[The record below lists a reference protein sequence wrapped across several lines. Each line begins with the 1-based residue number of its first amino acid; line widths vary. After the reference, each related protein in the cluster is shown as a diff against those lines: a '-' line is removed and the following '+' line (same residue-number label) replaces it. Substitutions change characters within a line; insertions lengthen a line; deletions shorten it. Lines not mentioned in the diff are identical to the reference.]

1 MYSLKSVAE
10 TEISLDAD
18 VKRGLS
24 DVEAKARLEKYGE
37 NRLKEEKEK
46 GQLYIMHIHIVL
58 ENGVRQQLDGGQRCF
73 QLVGCIGHKLPS
85 LIFGYLQ
92 TIGQMVKFVTQE
104 RQFIIAAKDKLVIVI
119 AFL

>member
-46 GQLYIMHIHIVL
+46 GKEKERKRTVTIIVS
-58 ENGVRQQLDGGQRCF
+58 DGKYETQKTF
-73 QLVGCIGHKLPS
+73 TL
-85 LIFGYLQ
+85 
-92 TIGQMVKFVTQE
+92 TIKRYEPEV
-104 RQFIIAAKDKLVIVI
+104 L
-119 AFL
+119 L